1 MLETRTILIFKGGNI
16 MKEQLQYD
24 QLEEL
29 MYMSKSGEITKRRV
43 KVVKMTSEE
52 EVYKIYGEAR
62 GELNGQCQ

>member
-1 MLETRTILIFKGGNI
+1 

-43 KVVKMTSEE
+43 KVVKITVDKFQAFCFMKHSMCAFIIDN
-52 EVYKIYGEAR
+52 VLAVISLIYKEKII
-62 GELNGQCQ
+62 Q